1 MEKNSEILYL
11 YDAKLCN
18 PNGDPDEENKPRMDY
33 STNRCLVSDVR
44 FKRYIRDYW
53 LGLDENEWKR
63 YGYEKKQ
70 NVWVRTLEENG
81 EEKVVSAKQRIDG
94 LAEEFGKA
102 SGIKFSIK
110 EATKKPELKQELL
123 KFKQW
128 LLKNLIDVRFF
139 GATIPIGEEGS
150 TGASITWT
158 GPVQFAWGYSMNRA
172 EILPSSTITS
182 HFAGREQKEK
192 GGYGTMGKDWRIK
205 YALLAFYGTV
215 SAWRARFTNLTEA
228 DLKFMDHTLIE
239 AIPLM
244 ATTRSKVDQA
254 PRLYLRV
261 EYKDDKTFLGD
272 MRGLIT
278 LKKEED
284 LEDIKS
290 IQLDYSALLERFGGQ
305 SAKIERIIFWAHP
318 DLDVKG
324 LKEGLATKGIGVVEI
339 R

>member
-44 FKRYIRDYW
+44 FKRYMRDYW
-53 LGLDENEWKR
+53 LSLDETEWKR
-63 YGYEKKQ
+63 YGYERKQ
-70 NVWVRTLEENG
+70 DVWVRTLEENG

-94 LAEEFGKA
+94 LAKVFG
-102 SGIKFSIK
+102 SGSAR
-110 EATKKPELKQELL
+110 EAAKKPE
-123 KFKQW
+123 FKQW

-139 GATIPIGEEGS
+139 GATIPVGEEGS

-215 SAWRARFTNLTEA
+215 SAWRARFTNLTEG
-228 DLKFMDHTLIE
+228 DLNFMDHTLIE
-239 AIPLM
+239 ALPLI
-244 ATTRSKVDQA
+244 ATTRSKIGQT

-261 EYKDDKTFLGD
+261 EYKDDRTFLGD
-272 MRGLIT
+272 LRGSIV
-278 LKKEED
+278 LKDKEG
-284 LEDIKS
+284 LEDVKAVK
-290 IQLDYSALLERFGGQ
+290 LDCSALLERFNGQ
-305 SAKIERIIFWAHP
+305 SAKIKRILFWAHP
-318 DLDVKG
+318 DIDVTELRDG
-324 LKEGLATKGIGVVEI
+324 LMGLETKGIDVVEI
-339 R
+339 H